1 MKGLVAS
8 CRDSYGTNA
17 SCRHLSG
24 ILFSPNKTSSIN
36 DAPKDGDVVIIRFA
50 LLNLLGDKLGSFTV
64 LGENH

>member
-1 MKGLVAS
+1 
-8 CRDSYGTNA
+8 
-17 SCRHLSG
+17 
-24 ILFSPNKTSSIN
+24 LFSPNKTSSIN